1 MSDTWSNIQAH
12 KKQLDSLRE
21 RLQRRRKDPTQL
33 AAEVGG
39 GSEGSTARSDSPG
52 PSVQSPQQE
61 ETERPPDP
69 ELEKRVLGYLSDL
82 SLSLPTNSL
91 TITNDLNTS
100 ETPVTHGC
108 IQSLLLKFS
117 AQELMEVR
125 QPTMVSSSSS
135 SSSSS
140 TLVISVDHTKLWAM
154 IGGGAIAQRAGVK
167 RKAEDQTHH
176 KRVPGASPSL
186 QSPPSPP
193 PTSSISLAPASS
205 SQMAGSSDW
214 KVGGGGGGADKKGR
228 TNKGQSS
235 HLDMEIESLLNQQS
249 TKEQQSKKVS
259 REILELLNTS
269 TAKEQSIVEKF
280 RSRGRA
286 QVQEFCDHGTKE
298 ECVRS
303 GETPQ
308 PCTKLHFRRIINK
321 HTDESLGDCSFLNTC
336 FHMDTCKYVHYE
348 IDAPPEMEGGLLGP
362 QGGGAELGLHQ
373 GDTDSN
379 VGKLF
384 PSQWICCDIRYLDVS
399 ILGKFAVVMA
409 DPPWDIHM
417 ELPYGTLTDDEMR
430 KLHIPLLQDD
440 GFLFL
445 WMTGRAMELGREC
458 LSLWGYERVD
468 EIIWVKTNQLQ
479 RIIRTGRTGHWLNHG
494 KEHCLVGV
502 KGNPQG
508 FNRGLD
514 CDVIVAEVRSTSHKP
529 DEIYGMIER
538 LSPGTRK
545 IELFGRPHNVQPN
558 WVTLGNQLDGIHLL
572 DPDVVARFKKRYPD
586 GVISKPKNM

>member
-1 MSDTWSNIQAH
+1 MMSDTWSSIQKH

-21 RLQRRRKDPTQL
+21 RIQRRRKDPAQL
-33 AAEVGG
+33 ATEVG
-39 GSEGSTARSDSPG
+39 SSIEGAGAAAAAAVSDSPA
-52 PSVQSPQQE
+52 PPLQSTSKE

-69 ELEKRVLGYLSDL
+69 ELEKRLLGYLSDL
-82 SLSLPTNSL
+82 SLSLPTDSL
-91 TITNDLNTS
+91 AITDDLSS
-100 ETPVTHGC
+100 ESPVSHDC

-117 AQELMEVR
+117 AQELIEVR
-125 QPTMVSSSSS
+125 QPILASSTCSSPP
-135 SSSSS
+135 SS
-140 TLVISVDHTKLWAM
+140 TLVISVDYTKLWA
-154 IGGGAIAQRAGVK
+154 IFGTGAGAQRTGVK
-167 RKAEDQTHH
+167 RKAEDQIH
-176 KRVPGASPSL
+176 KRVPGSSPALQSSASP
-186 QSPPSPP
+186 PH
-193 PTSSISLAPASS
+193 TSSISLAPASS
-205 SQMAGSSDW
+205 SQLSSDW
-214 KVGGGGGGADKKGR
+214 KSAGGADKKGR
-228 TNKGQSS
+228 TSKSQSS

-249 TKEQQSKKVS
+249 TKEQMSKKVS

-298 ECVRS
+298 ECLRS
-303 GETPQ
+303 AETPQ

-348 IDAPPEMEGGLLGP
+348 IDCMPETDTSLLGP
-362 QGGGAELGLHQ
+362 QAGSTELGLHQ
-373 GDTDSN
+373 GDADSN

-384 PSQWICCDIRYLDVS
+384 PSQWICCDIRFLDVS

-430 KLHIPLLQDD
+430 KLTIPILQDD

-445 WMTGRAMELGREC
+445 WVTGRAMELGREC
-458 LSLWGYERVD
+458 LSLWGYDRVD

-502 KGNPQG
+502 KGTPQG

>member
-1 MSDTWSNIQAH
+1 MSDTWSSIQAH

-21 RLQRRRKDPTQL
+21 RLQRRRKQDPLDLRNPEL
-33 AAEVGG
+33 A
-39 GSEGSTARSDSPG
+39 SPFRSDSPV
-52 PSVQSPQQE
+52 PAAPTLSTAARE
-61 ETERPPDP
+61 LATDP
-69 ELEKRVLGYLSDL
+69 ELEKKLLHHLSDL
-82 SLSLPTNSL
+82 GLALPTDALSICL
-91 TITNDLNTS
+91 AISTPEAPITQHS
-100 ETPVTHGC
+100 VE
-108 IQSLLLKFS
+108 SLLQKFA
-117 AQELMEVR
+117 AQELIEVR
-125 QPTMVSSSSS
+125 RGLLQDDEEQPTLI
-135 SSSSS
+135 
-140 TLVISVDHTKLWAM
+140 TYADHSKLSAMMGAVAEQKGPPEPGSAGGQKRWAEQDA
-154 IGGGAIAQRAGVK
+154 GGAV
-167 RKAEDQTHH
+167 
-176 KRVPGASPSL
+176 
-186 QSPPSPP
+186 PSPAGATP
-193 PTSSISLAPASS
+193 SALTTLELAKEPAKKSRK
-205 SQMAGSSDW
+205 QASD
-214 KVGGGGGGADKKGR
+214 
-228 TNKGQSS
+228 
-235 HLDMEIESLLNQQS
+235 LDLEIESLLSQQS

-259 REILELLNTS
+259 QEILELLNTT

-286 QVQEFCDHGTKE
+286 QVQEFCDYGTKE
-298 ECVRS
+298 ECMKATDAER
-303 GETPQ
+303 
-308 PCTKLHFRRIINK
+308 PCRKLHFRRIINK

-348 IDAPPEMEGGLLGP
+348 IDACADLDTPGGRDHNAGQELVLP
-362 QGGGAELGLHQ
+362 QAVGG
-373 GDTDSN
+373 DPSIDR
-379 VGKLF
+379 LF
-384 PSQWICCDIRYLDVS
+384 PPQWICCDIRYLDVS

-430 KLHIPLLQDD
+430 RLNIPVLQDE

-445 WMTGRAMELGREC
+445 WVTGRAMELGREC
-458 LSLWGYERVD
+458 LNLWGYERVD

-558 WVTLGNQLDGIHLL
+558 WITLGNQLDGIHLL
-572 DPDVVARFKKRYPD
+572 DPDVVAQFKQRYPD
-586 GVISKPKNM
+586 GIISKPKNM

>member
-1 MSDTWSNIQAH
+1 MSDTWSSIQAH

-21 RLQRRRKDPTQL
+21 RLQRRRKQDPL
-33 AAEVGG
+33 GAGG
-39 GSEGSTARSDSPG
+39 PAPSGPSPG
-52 PSVQSPQQE
+52 GVTSLGPAPPGAPSPPGGPEGVPGE
-61 ETERPPDP
+61 PPEPDP
-69 ELEKRVLGYLSDL
+69 ALERRLLLHLSDL
-82 SLSLPTNSL
+82 ATPLPADASA
-91 TITNDLNTS
+91 IRDAIAQGDS
-100 ETPVTHGC
+100 QVTL
-108 IQSLLLKFS
+108 QAVESLLHKFA
-117 AQELMEVR
+117 AQELIEVR
-125 QPTMVSSSSS
+125 RGLLHDGP
-135 SSSSS
+135 
-140 TLVISVDHTKLWAM
+140 TLVTCADHSKLSAM
-154 IGGGAIAQRAGVK
+154 TGVVTAGRGRAEPAGAGPLGGAGPGGGA
-167 RKAEDQTHH
+167 
-176 KRVPGASPSL
+176 
-186 QSPPSPP
+186 
-193 PTSSISLAPASS
+193 
-205 SQMAGSSDW
+205 
-214 KVGGGGGGADKKGR
+214 GGAGEGKEAKRCRRAAASDVD
-228 TNKGQSS
+228 
-235 HLDMEIESLLNQQS
+235 LEIESLLSQQS

-259 REILELLNTS
+259 QEILELLNTT

-298 ECVRS
+298 ECVKAS
-303 GETPQ
+303 GAER
-308 PCTKLHFRRIINK
+308 PCRKLHFRRIINK

-348 IDAPPEMEGGLLGP
+348 IDTCAAATPPHGSPSRPRPRERSPAPELPR
-362 QGGGAELGLHQ
+362 GAPDAGA
-373 GDTDSN
+373 DR
-379 VGKLF
+379 LF
-384 PSQWICCDIRYLDVS
+384 PPQWICCDIRYLDVS

-430 KLHIPLLQDD
+430 RLNIPVLQDE

-445 WMTGRAMELGREC
+445 WVTGRAMELGREC
-458 LSLWGYERVD
+458 LNLWGYERVD

-558 WVTLGNQLDGIHLL
+558 WITLGNQLDGIHLL
-572 DPDVVARFKKRYPD
+572 DPDVVAQFKQHYPD
-586 GVISKPKNM
+586 GVISKPKGV

>member
-21 RLQRRRKDPTQL
+21 RLQRRRKDPAQL
-33 AAEVGG
+33 SADTGG
-39 GSEGSTARSDSPG
+39 GSTDSSTARSDSPA
-52 PSVQSPQQE
+52 PSAPLPPQE
-61 ETERPPDP
+61 ETEKPPDP
-69 ELEKRVLGYLSDL
+69 ELEKRLLGYLSDL
-82 SLSLPTNSL
+82 SLPMPTDSLA
-91 TITNDLNTS
+91 ITDDLSS
-100 ETPVTHGC
+100 ESAVSHGC

-117 AQELMEVR
+117 AQELIEVR
-125 QPTMVSSSSS
+125 QPTSASSSSS
-135 SSSSS
+135 SSPS
-140 TLVISVDHTKLWAM
+140 VVVSVDHTKLWAM
-154 IGGGAIAQRAGVK
+154 IGTGAGAQRAGVK
-167 RKAEDQTHH
+167 RKAEDQTQH
-176 KRVPGASPSL
+176 KRAAGFSPSL
-186 QSPPSPP
+186 QSSASPP
-193 PTSSISLAPASS
+193 RPAFSSLTPAVSTQLAGASAS
-205 SQMAGSSDW
+205 GS
-214 KVGGGGGGADKKGR
+214 GAEKKGR
-228 TNKGQSS
+228 SSKSQSS
-235 HLDMEIESLLNQQS
+235 HVDMEIESLLNQQS

-259 REILELLNTS
+259 REILELLNAS

-303 GETPQ
+303 GDTPQ

-348 IDAPPEMEGGLLGP
+348 IDSPPEAEGSLLGP
-362 QGGGAELGLHQ
+362 QAGATELGLCA
-373 GDTDSN
+373 GDADSN

-430 KLHIPLLQDD
+430 KLNIPILQDD

-445 WMTGRAMELGREC
+445 WVTGRAMELGREC

-572 DPDVVARFKKRYPD
+572 DPDVVARFKERYPD
-586 GVISKPKNM
+586 GVISKPKNMQ

>member
-21 RLQRRRKDPTQL
+21 RLQRRRKDPAQL
-33 AAEVGG
+33 SADG
-39 GSEGSTARSDSPG
+39 GSSTEGSTTRSDSPA
-52 PSVQSPQQE
+52 PSAPLPSQE
-61 ETERPPDP
+61 ETEKPPDP
-69 ELEKRVLGYLSDL
+69 ELEKRLLGYLSDL
-82 SLSLPTNSL
+82 SLSLPTDSL
-91 TITNDLNTS
+91 TITNDLS
-100 ETPVTHGC
+100 CESSVSHGC

-117 AQELMEVR
+117 AQELIEVR
-125 QPTMVSSSSS
+125 QPSSA
-135 SSSSS
+135 SSS
-140 TLVISVDHTKLWAM
+140 TAPSPSIVVAVDHTKLWAM
-154 IGGGAIAQRAGVK
+154 IGAGAGAGAQRAGVK
-167 RKAEDQTHH
+167 RKAEEQSSL
-176 KRVPGASPSL
+176 KRAAGFSPSL
-186 QSPPSPP
+186 QRAASPPHAAF
-193 PTSSISLAPASS
+193 SSLTPASS
-205 SQMAGSSDW
+205 TQLAGPSAS
-214 KVGGGGGGADKKGR
+214 GSGAEKKGR
-228 TNKGQSS
+228 SSKGQSS

-259 REILELLNTS
+259 REILELLNAS

-303 GETPQ
+303 GDTPQ

-348 IDAPPEMEGGLLGP
+348 IDSPPEAEGSLLP
-362 QGGGAELGLHQ
+362 QAGAAELGLHAED
-373 GDTDSN
+373 GDSN

-430 KLHIPLLQDD
+430 KLNIPILQDD

-445 WMTGRAMELGREC
+445 WVTGRAMELGREC
-458 LSLWGYERVD
+458 LSLWGYDRVD

-572 DPDVVARFKKRYPD
+572 DPDVVARFKSRYPD
-586 GVISKPKNM
+586 GVISKPKNMQ

>member
-33 AAEVGG
+33 GIEVGG
-39 GSEGSTARSDSPG
+39 TDGAATRSDSPG
-52 PSVQSPQQE
+52 PAVQTPSQVE
-61 ETERPPDP
+61 VERPPDP
-69 ELEKRVLGYLSDL
+69 ELERRLLGYLSEL
-82 SLSLPTNSL
+82 GLSLPTDSL
-91 TITNDLNTS
+91 TLTNQLNS
-100 ETPVTHGC
+100 PETPVTHTC

-117 AQELMEVR
+117 AQELIEVK
-125 QPTMVSSSSS
+125 QPTITTSSSSG
-135 SSSSS
+135 SSS

-154 IGGGAIAQRAGVK
+154 IGSSTTQPQRTGVK
-167 RKAEDQTHH
+167 RKVEDGVHQ
-176 KRVPGASPSL
+176 KRPPGSSPSL

-193 PTSSISLAPASS
+193 KTSSISLAAPSS
-205 SQMAGSSDW
+205 SQTGTSDW
-214 KVGGGGGGADKKGR
+214 KLGGGGGGPEKKGR
-228 TNKGQSS
+228 TNKGKAS
-235 HLDMEIESLLNQQS
+235 HVDMEIESLLSQQS

-269 TAKEQSIVEKF
+269 SAREQSIVEKF

-298 ECVRS
+298 ECMRY
-303 GETPQ
+303 GDTPQ
-308 PCTKLHFRRIINK
+308 PCNKLHFRRIINK

-348 IDAPPEMEGGLLGP
+348 IDSPPEAESGTLGP
-362 QGGGAELGLHQ
+362 QAGAAELGLHS
-373 GDTDSN
+373 GDGDSN

-430 KLHIPLLQDD
+430 KLNIPILQDD

-445 WMTGRAMELGREC
+445 WVTGRAMELGREC

>member
-39 GSEGSTARSDSPG
+39 SSTEGAAARSESPG
-52 PSVQSPQQE
+52 PALQSPPQE
-61 ETERPPDP
+61 EAERPPDP
-69 ELEKRVLGYLSDL
+69 ELEKRLLGYLSDL
-82 SLSLPTNSL
+82 SLSLPTDSL
-91 TITNDLNTS
+91 AITDELNTS
-100 ETPVTHGC
+100 EVPVTHGC

-117 AQELMEVR
+117 AQELIEVR
-125 QPTMVSSSSS
+125 QPSVA

-154 IGGGAIAQRAGVK
+154 IGGGALGQRK
-167 RKAEDQTHH
+167 RKAEDQAHH
-176 KRVPGASPSL
+176 KRPPGSSPAL

-205 SQMAGSSDW
+205 SQLTGPSDW
-214 KVGGGGGGADKKGR
+214 KAGGGRGGADKQGR
-228 TNKGQSS
+228 TSKGQTS

-249 TKEQQSKKVS
+249 TKEQQSKKMS

-298 ECVRS
+298 ECTRS
-303 GETPQ
+303 GFTPQ

-348 IDAPPEMEGGLLGP
+348 IDAPPEAEGGLMGP
-362 QGGGAELGLHQ
+362 QAGGMEVGLHQ
-373 GDTDSN
+373 GEEDSN

-384 PSQWICCDIRYLDVS
+384 PSQWICCDIRVLDVS
-399 ILGKFAVVMA
+399 ILGKFSVVMA

-430 KLHIPLLQDD
+430 KLHIPVLQDD

-445 WMTGRAMELGREC
+445 WVTGRAMELGREC

-494 KEHCLVGV
+494 KEHCLVSVMCHHTSYLTLGSV
-502 KGNPQG
+502 VQS
-508 FNRGLD
+508 
-514 CDVIVAEVRSTSHKP
+514 VRSTSHKP

>member
-21 RLQRRRKDPTQL
+21 RLQRRRKDTSQL
-33 AAEVGG
+33 DVLGG
-39 GSEGSTARSDSPG
+39 DGTSVRSDSPG
-52 PSVQSPQQE
+52 PAAQNTPKVE
-61 ETERPPDP
+61 EERPPDP
-69 ELEKRVLGYLSDL
+69 ELESRLLGYLSEL
-82 SLSLPTNSL
+82 GLSLPIDSL
-91 TITNDLNTS
+91 TITEELSTG
-100 ETPVTHGC
+100 EAPVSHGS

-117 AQELMEVR
+117 AQELIEVR
-125 QPTMVSSSSS
+125 QPSTTPTSSSLSS
-135 SSSSS
+135 PS
-140 TLVISVDHTKLWAM
+140 TLVTSVDHTKVWAM
-154 IGGGAIAQRAGVK
+154 SGGVALPQRTG
-167 RKAEDQTHH
+167 
-176 KRVPGASPSL
+176 
-186 QSPPSPP
+186 
-193 PTSSISLAPASS
+193 TSSLSLA
-205 SQMAGSSDW
+205 
-214 KVGGGGGGADKKGR
+214 KKSR
-228 TNKGQSS
+228 TSKGQTS

-249 TKEQQSKKVS
+249 TKEQQTKKMS

-269 TAKEQSIVEKF
+269 SAKEQSIVEKF

-298 ECVRS
+298 DCVRS
-303 GETPQ
+303 GDTPQ

-348 IDAPPEMEGGLLGP
+348 IDSPPEAEGATLGP
-362 QGGGAELGLHQ
+362 QPGTAELGLHPTD
-373 GDTDSN
+373 GDSN

-430 KLHIPLLQDD
+430 KLNIPILQDD

-445 WMTGRAMELGREC
+445 WVTGRAMELGREC

>member
-21 RLQRRRKDPTQL
+21 RLQRRRKDPAQL
-33 AAEVGG
+33 SAEGG
-39 GSEGSTARSDSPG
+39 GSTDCSTARSDSPA
-52 PSVQSPQQE
+52 PSAPFTSQE
-61 ETERPPDP
+61 ETEKPPDP
-69 ELEKRVLGYLSDL
+69 ELEKRLLGYLSDL
-82 SLSLPTNSL
+82 SLSLVSL
-91 TITNDLNTS
+91 S
-100 ETPVTHGC
+100 VSHGC

-117 AQELMEVR
+117 AQELIEVR
-125 QPTMVSSSSS
+125 QSTLA
-135 SSSSS
+135 SSS
-140 TLVISVDHTKLWAM
+140 TTSSSTSSSTVVIAVDHTKLWAM
-154 IGGGAIAQRAGVK
+154 IGSGAGAQRTGVK
-167 RKAEDQTHH
+167 RKTEDQTHN
-176 KRVPGASPSL
+176 KRAAGFSPSL
-186 QSPPSPP
+186 QSSASPP
-193 PTSSISLAPASS
+193 HSSSTSLTPASS
-205 SQMAGSSDW
+205 SQLAGPSAS
-214 KVGGGGGGADKKGR
+214 GSGAEKKGR
-228 TNKGQSS
+228 SSKSQSS
-235 HLDMEIESLLNQQS
+235 HVDMEIESLLNQQS

-259 REILELLNTS
+259 REILELLNAS

-303 GETPQ
+303 GDTPQ

-348 IDAPPEMEGGLLGP
+348 IDSPPEAEGSLLGP
-362 QGGGAELGLHQ
+362 QAGTAELGLHA
-373 GDTDSN
+373 GDADSN

-430 KLHIPLLQDD
+430 KLNIPILQDD

-445 WMTGRAMELGREC
+445 WVTGRAMELGREC

-558 WVTLGNQLDGIHLL
+558 WITLGNQLDGIHLL
-572 DPDVVARFKKRYPD
+572 DPEVVARFKKRYPD
-586 GVISKPKNM
+586 GVISKPKNMQ

>member
-21 RLQRRRKDPTQL
+21 RLQRRRKDPGQL
-33 AAEVGG
+33 SADAT
-39 GSEGSTARSDSPG
+39 GSADASTARSDSPA
-52 PSVQSPQQE
+52 PSAPVQSQDDPE
-61 ETERPPDP
+61 KPPDP
-69 ELEKRVLGYLSDL
+69 ELEKKLLAYLSDL
-82 SLSLPTNSL
+82 SLSLPIDSL
-91 TITNDLNTS
+91 AITNELNSS
-100 ETPVTHGC
+100 EGAVSHGC
-108 IQSLLLKFS
+108 IQSLLQKFS
-117 AQELMEVR
+117 AQELIEIR
-125 QPTMVSSSSS
+125 QPALTPATVSSS
-135 SSSSS
+135 
-140 TLVISVDHTKLWAM
+140 TIVISVDHTKLWAM
-154 IGGGAIAQRAGVK
+154 IGTGAQRTGVK
-167 RKAEDQTHH
+167 RKADDSTHL
-176 KRVPGASPSL
+176 KRASGFSPS
-186 QSPPSPP
+186 QISVSPPH
-193 PTSSISLAPASS
+193 TSSISSLTPATSIQAAGPSS
-205 SQMAGSSDW
+205 SGS
-214 KVGGGGGGADKKGR
+214 GADKKGR
-228 TNKGQSS
+228 NSKNPSS
-235 HLDMEIESLLNQQS
+235 HVDMEIESLLNQQS

-259 REILELLNTS
+259 REILELLNAS

-303 GETPQ
+303 GDTPQ

-348 IDAPPEMEGGLLGP
+348 IDSPPEAEGCLMGP
-362 QGGGAELGLHQ
+362 PGGNTDLSLRT
-373 GDTDSN
+373 GDADSN

-430 KLHIPLLQDD
+430 KLNIPTLQDD

-445 WMTGRAMELGREC
+445 WVTGRAMELGREC

-502 KGNPQG
+502 KGNTQG

-558 WVTLGNQLDGIHLL
+558 WITLGNQLDGIHLL
-572 DPDVVARFKKRYPD
+572 DPEVVARFKERYPD
-586 GVISKPKNM
+586 GVISKPKTMN

>member
-21 RLQRRRKDPTQL
+21 RLQRRRKDPAQL
-33 AAEVGG
+33 SADGG
-39 GSEGSTARSDSPG
+39 GSTESSTVRSDSPA
-52 PSVQSPQQE
+52 PSAPVTSQE
-61 ETERPPDP
+61 QTEKPPDP
-69 ELEKRVLGYLSDL
+69 ELEKRLLGYLSDL
-82 SLSLPTNSL
+82 SISLPTDSLAIMNELNS
-91 TITNDLNTS
+91 S
-100 ETPVTHGC
+100 ESAVSHGC
-108 IQSLLLKFS
+108 IVSLLLKFS
-117 AQELMEVR
+117 AQELIEVR
-125 QPTMVSSSSS
+125 QSTSASSSSAS
-135 SSSSS
+135 SSASSS
-140 TLVISVDHTKLWAM
+140 TVVIAVDHTKLWAM
-154 IGGGAIAQRAGVK
+154 IGTGAGAQRASVK
-167 RKAEDQTHH
+167 RKAEDQTHN
-176 KRVPGASPSL
+176 KRTAGFSPSL
-186 QSPPSPP
+186 QSSASPP
-193 PTSSISLAPASS
+193 HASATSITPASTS
-205 SQMAGSSDW
+205 PLAGPSAS
-214 KVGGGGGGADKKGR
+214 GSGAEKKGR
-228 TNKGQSS
+228 SSKSQSS
-235 HLDMEIESLLNQQS
+235 HVDMEIESLLNQQS

-259 REILELLNTS
+259 REILELLNAS

-303 GETPQ
+303 GDTPQ

-348 IDAPPEMEGGLLGP
+348 IDSPPEAEGSLLGP
-362 QGGGAELGLHQ
+362 QAGTTELGLHAE
-373 GDTDSN
+373 DTDSDE
-379 VGKLF
+379 GKLF
-384 PSQWICCDIRYLDVS
+384 PSQWICCDIRFLDVS

-430 KLHIPLLQDD
+430 KLNIPILQDD

-445 WMTGRAMELGREC
+445 WVTGRAMELGREC
-458 LSLWGYERVD
+458 LNLWGYERVD

-572 DPDVVARFKKRYPD
+572 DPEVVARFKKRYPD
-586 GVISKPKNM
+586 GVISKP

>member
-21 RLQRRRKDPTQL
+21 RLQRRRKDPAQL
-33 AAEVGG
+33 SADG
-39 GSEGSTARSDSPG
+39 GSSTEAPAARSDSPA
-52 PSVQSPQQE
+52 PSVPPTSQE
-61 ETERPPDP
+61 EAEKPLDP
-69 ELEKRVLGYLSDL
+69 ELEKRLLGYLSDL
-82 SLSLPTNSL
+82 SLSLPTDSL
-91 TITNDLNTS
+91 AITNDLNSS
-100 ETPVTHGC
+100 EPAVTHGC

-117 AQELMEVR
+117 AQELIEVR
-125 QPTMVSSSSS
+125 QSTSACSSSASFP
-135 SSSSS
+135 
-140 TLVISVDHTKLWAM
+140 TVIVAVDHTKLWPM
-154 IGGGAIAQRAGVK
+154 IGSGVGARPTGVK
-167 RKAEDQTHH
+167 RKAEEQTHS
-176 KRVPGASPSL
+176 KRTAGFLPSL
-186 QSPPSPP
+186 QRSASPPRM
-193 PTSSISLAPASS
+193 SSISLTPASS
-205 SQMAGSSDW
+205 SQMAGPSAS
-214 KVGGGGGGADKKGR
+214 GSGADKKGR
-228 TNKGQSS
+228 SNKGQSS
-235 HLDMEIESLLNQQS
+235 HMDMEIESLLNQQS
-249 TKEQQSKKVS
+249 TKEQQSKKMS

-298 ECVRS
+298 DCLRS
-303 GETPQ
+303 RDTPK

-348 IDAPPEMEGGLLGP
+348 IDSPPEAEGSLLGP
-362 QGGGAELGLHQ
+362 QAGTTELGLHAE
-373 GDTDSN
+373 DADSN
-379 VGKLF
+379 VDKLF
-384 PSQWICCDIRYLDVS
+384 PSQWICCDIRILDVS
-399 ILGKFAVVMA
+399 VLGKFAVVMA

-430 KLHIPLLQDD
+430 RLNIPILQDD

-445 WMTGRAMELGREC
+445 WVTGRAMELGREC
-458 LSLWGYERVD
+458 LSLWGYDRVD

-572 DPDVVARFKKRYPD
+572 DPEVVARFKERYPD
-586 GVISKPKNM
+586 GDISKPKNLQ

>member
-21 RLQRRRKDPTQL
+21 RLQRRRKDPAQL
-33 AAEVGG
+33 SAADVGSS
-39 GSEGSTARSDSPG
+39 SEGSAARSDSPA
-52 PSVQSPQQE
+52 PSVLPTSQE
-61 ETERPPDP
+61 ETQKPPDP
-69 ELEKRVLGYLSDL
+69 ELEKSLLGYLSDL
-82 SLSLPTNSL
+82 SLSLPTDSL
-91 TITNDLNTS
+91 AITNELSRS
-100 ETPVTHGC
+100 EGTVSHGC

-117 AQELMEVR
+117 AQELIEVR
-125 QPTMVSSSSS
+125 QHSSA
-135 SSSSS
+135 SSSS
-140 TLVISVDHTKLWAM
+140 TASSTVVVAVDHTKLWAM
-154 IGGGAIAQRAGVK
+154 IGSGAGAQRTGVK
-167 RKAEDQTHH
+167 RKAEEQSVS
-176 KRVPGASPSL
+176 KRAGGFSPSL
-186 QSPPSPP
+186 PSAASPPH
-193 PTSSISLAPASS
+193 SSSSSSSLTPASS
-205 SQMAGSSDW
+205 SQLTSSSAGS
-214 KVGGGGGGADKKGR
+214 AAEKKGR
-228 TNKGQSS
+228 TSKNQSS
-235 HLDMEIESLLNQQS
+235 HLDMEIENLLNQQS
-249 TKEQQSKKVS
+249 TKEQQSKKMS
-259 REILELLNTS
+259 QEILELLNAS

-298 ECVRS
+298 DCVRS
-303 GETPQ
+303 GDAPQ

-348 IDAPPEMEGGLLGP
+348 IDSPPEAEGGLLGP
-362 QGGGAELGLHQ
+362 QAGTTELGLHAE
-373 GDTDSN
+373 DTDSN

-430 KLHIPLLQDD
+430 KLSIPALQDD

-445 WMTGRAMELGREC
+445 WVTGRAMELGREC
-458 LSLWGYERVD
+458 LSLWGYDRVD

-502 KGNPQG
+502 KGNTQG

-558 WVTLGNQLDGIHLL
+558 WITLGNQLDGIHLL
-572 DPDVVARFKKRYPD
+572 DPEVVARFKDRYPD
-586 GVISKPKNM
+586 GVISKP

>member
-1 MSDTWSNIQAH
+1 MSDTWSSIQAH

-21 RLQRRRKDPTQL
+21 RLQRRRKQEPLDLRNPEL
-33 AAEVGG
+33 AL
-39 GSEGSTARSDSPG
+39 TPPFRSDSPV
-52 PSVQSPQQE
+52 PSSVTPSSA
-61 ETERPPDP
+61 TEPGDLATDP
-69 ELEKRVLGYLSDL
+69 ELEKKLLHHLADLG
-82 SLSLPTNSL
+82 LSLPTDALS
-91 TITNDLNTS
+91 ICQAIS
-100 ETPVTHGC
+100 TPEAPATQRSVE
-108 IQSLLLKFS
+108 SLLQKFA
-117 AQELMEVR
+117 AQELIEVKR
-125 QPTMVSSSSS
+125 GLLLEDDQPM
-135 SSSSS
+135 
-140 TLVISVDHTKLWAM
+140 LVTYADHSKLSAM
-154 IGGGAIAQRAGVK
+154 MGAVAEKKGSGEGVGAGGGKRRAEQDAGV
-167 RKAEDQTHH
+167 AAST
-176 KRVPGASPSL
+176 PGASPS
-186 QSPPSPP
+186 
-193 PTSSISLAPASS
+193 ASS
-205 SQMAGSSDW
+205 SSEPLKEPPKKSRKQASD
-214 KVGGGGGGADKKGR
+214 
-228 TNKGQSS
+228 
-235 HLDMEIESLLNQQS
+235 LDLEIESLLSQQS

-259 REILELLNTS
+259 QEILELLNTT

-286 QVQEFCDHGTKE
+286 QVQEFCDYGTKE
-298 ECVRS
+298 ECMKANDTER
-303 GETPQ
+303 
-308 PCTKLHFRRIINK
+308 PCRKLHFRRIINK

-348 IDAPPEMEGGLLGP
+348 IDACADYDTPCGRELSSGQELALP
-362 QGGGAELGLHQ
+362 QA
-373 GDTDSN
+373 
-379 VGKLF
+379 VGRDPSVDRLF
-384 PSQWICCDIRYLDVS
+384 PPQWICCDIRYLDVS

-430 KLHIPLLQDD
+430 RLNIPVLQDE

-445 WMTGRAMELGREC
+445 WVTGRAMELGREC
-458 LSLWGYERVD
+458 LNLWGYERVD

-558 WVTLGNQLDGIHLL
+558 WITLGNQLDGIHLL
-572 DPDVVARFKKRYPD
+572 DPDVVAQFKQRYPD
-586 GVISKPKNM
+586 GIISKPKNM

>member
-21 RLQRRRKDPTQL
+21 RLQRRRKDPAQL
-33 AAEVGG
+33 SAA
-39 GSEGSTARSDSPG
+39 GSADTSTARSDSPA
-52 PSVQSPQQE
+52 PSAPFSSQE
-61 ETERPPDP
+61 ETEKPPDP
-69 ELEKRVLGYLSDL
+69 ELEKRLLGYLSDL
-82 SLSLPTNSL
+82 SLSLPTDSL
-91 TITNDLNTS
+91 TITNQLGSS
-100 ETPVTHGC
+100 EGAVSHGC

-117 AQELMEVR
+117 AQELIEVR
-125 QPTMVSSSSS
+125 QPSSSSAS
-135 SSSSS
+135 SC
-140 TLVISVDHTKLWAM
+140 TVVIAVDHTKLWAM
-154 IGGGAIAQRAGVK
+154 IGSVGGAQRTGVK
-167 RKAEDQTHH
+167 RKAEEQ
-176 KRVPGASPSL
+176 KSFSPSL
-186 QSPPSPP
+186 QSSASPP
-193 PTSSISLAPASS
+193 HLPTSSLTPASS
-205 SQMAGSSDW
+205 SLVAGASFS
-214 KVGGGGGGADKKGR
+214 GCGAEKKGR
-228 TNKGQSS
+228 SSKSQSS

-249 TKEQQSKKVS
+249 TKEQQSKKMS
-259 REILELLNTS
+259 QEILELLNTS

-298 ECVRS
+298 ECLRS
-303 GETPQ
+303 GDTPQ

-348 IDAPPEMEGGLLGP
+348 IDSPPEAESGLLGP
-362 QGGGAELGLHQ
+362 QAGATELGLHAA
-373 GDTDSN
+373 DADSN

-430 KLHIPLLQDD
+430 KLSIPALQDD

-445 WMTGRAMELGREC
+445 WVTGRCTTVVLQYKCGSF
-458 LSLWGYERVD
+458 LYERVD

-494 KEHCLVGV
+494 KEHCLVDSRFLPLLM
-502 KGNPQG
+502 N
-508 FNRGLD
+508 NSLGLFPL
-514 CDVIVAEVRSTSHKP
+514 VQVRSTSHKP

-558 WVTLGNQLDGIHLL
+558 WITLGNQLDGIHLL
-572 DPDVVARFKKRYPD
+572 DPEVVARFKDRYPD
-586 GVISKPKNM
+586 GVISKP

>member
-33 AAEVGG
+33 SAEVGG
-39 GSEGSTARSDSPG
+39 SSSEGTATRSDSPG
-52 PSVQSPQQE
+52 PTLQSPPQKE
-61 ETERPPDP
+61 AERPPDP
-69 ELEKRVLGYLSDL
+69 ELEKRLLGYLSDL
-82 SLSLPTNSL
+82 SLSLPSDSL
-91 TITNDLNTS
+91 TITKELNTP
-100 ETPVTHGC
+100 EAPVTHGC

-117 AQELMEVR
+117 AQELIEVR
-125 QPTMVSSSSS
+125 QPSMATSP
-135 SSSSS
+135 SSS
-140 TLVISVDHTKLWAM
+140 TSTLVVSVDHTKLWAM
-154 IGGGAIAQRAGVK
+154 IGGGALAQRTGAK
-167 RKAEDQTHH
+167 RKAEDQGHH
-176 KRVPGASPSL
+176 KRLPGSSPAL

-205 SQMAGSSDW
+205 SQLVGTSDW
-214 KVGGGGGGADKKGR
+214 KAGGGRGGADKQGR
-228 TNKGQSS
+228 TSKGQTS

-249 TKEQQSKKVS
+249 TKEQQSKKMS

-298 ECVRS
+298 ECMRS
-303 GETPQ
+303 GFTPQ

-336 FHMDTCKYVHYE
+336 FHMDSCKYVHYE
-348 IDAPPEMEGGLLGP
+348 IDAPPEAEGGLLGP
-362 QGGGAELGLHQ
+362 QAGGLEVGLHP
-373 GDTDSN
+373 GEEDSN

-384 PSQWICCDIRYLDVS
+384 PSQWICCDIRVLDVS
-399 ILGKFAVVMA
+399 ILGKFSVVMA

-430 KLHIPLLQDD
+430 KLHIPFLQDD

-445 WMTGRAMELGREC
+445 WVTGRAMELGREC

-586 GVISKPKNM
+586 GVISKTKNM

>member
-21 RLQRRRKDPTQL
+21 RLKRRRKDPAQL
-33 AAEVGG
+33 SGTDGG
-39 GSEGSTARSDSPG
+39 LSAEGSTARSDSPA
-52 PSVQSPQQE
+52 PSTPSTSQE
-61 ETERPPDP
+61 ETEKPPDP
-69 ELEKRVLGYLSDL
+69 ELEKRLLGYLSDL
-82 SLSLPTNSL
+82 SLSLPTDSL
-91 TITNDLNTS
+91 AITNQLNSAEGT
-100 ETPVTHGC
+100 VTHGC

-117 AQELMEVR
+117 AQELIEVR
-125 QPTMVSSSSS
+125 QPTSI
-135 SSSSS
+135 SSSS
-140 TLVISVDHTKLWAM
+140 TTSSPPTTVVVAVDHTKLWAM
-154 IGGGAIAQRAGVK
+154 IGSVSGAQRAGVK
-167 RKAEDQTHH
+167 RKAEDQTLGGFSP
-176 KRVPGASPSL
+176 KLQSSASP
-186 QSPPSPP
+186 PHA
-193 PTSSISLAPASS
+193 TASSITPASS
-205 SQMAGSSDW
+205 LQLPGSSAT
-214 KVGGGGGGADKKGR
+214 GSGAEKKGR
-228 TNKGQSS
+228 SSKSQSS
-235 HLDMEIESLLNQQS
+235 HVDMEIESLLNQQS
-249 TKEQQSKKVS
+249 TKEQQSKKMS
-259 REILELLNTS
+259 QEILELLNAS

-303 GETPQ
+303 GDTPQ

-348 IDAPPEMEGGLLGP
+348 IDSPPEAESSLMGP
-362 QGGGAELGLHQ
+362 QSGTPEIGLHAE
-373 GDTDSN
+373 DADSN

-384 PSQWICCDIRYLDVS
+384 PSQWICCDIRFLDMS
-399 ILGKFAVVMA
+399 ILGKFSVVMA

-430 KLHIPLLQDD
+430 KLSIPALQDD

-445 WMTGRAMELGREC
+445 WVTGRAMELGREC
-458 LSLWGYERVD
+458 LSQWGYERID

-502 KGNPQG
+502 KGSTQG

-558 WVTLGNQLDGIHLL
+558 WITLGNQLDGIHLL
-572 DPDVVARFKKRYPD
+572 DPEVVARFKERYPD
-586 GVISKPKNM
+586 GVISKPHTQ

>member
-21 RLQRRRKDPTQL
+21 RLQRRRKDPGQL
-33 AAEVGG
+33 SADATC
-39 GSEGSTARSDSPG
+39 STDASTARSDSPAPLAVV
-52 PSVQSPQQE
+52 PSQKQPE
-61 ETERPPDP
+61 KPPDP
-69 ELEKRVLGYLSDL
+69 ELEKKLLAYLSDL
-82 SLSLPTNSL
+82 GLSLPIDSL
-91 TITNDLNTS
+91 AITNELKNS
-100 ETPVTHGC
+100 EGTVSHGC
-108 IQSLLLKFS
+108 IQSLLQKFA
-117 AQELMEVR
+117 AQELIEVR
-125 QPTMVSSSSS
+125 QPSLTSAAVSA
-135 SSSSS
+135 S
-140 TLVISVDHTKLWAM
+140 TIVVSVDHPKLWAM
-154 IGGGAIAQRAGVK
+154 IGTGGVAQRTGVK
-167 RKAEDQTHH
+167 RKADDQSHL
-176 KRVPGASPSL
+176 KRPPGFAPSQSSASPPHSSYTPPISSL
-186 QSPPSPP
+186 
-193 PTSSISLAPASS
+193 TPASS
-205 SQMAGSSDW
+205 IQATGPSSSGS
-214 KVGGGGGGADKKGR
+214 GADKKGR
-228 TNKGQSS
+228 SSKNQSS
-235 HLDMEIESLLNQQS
+235 HVDMEIESLLNQQS

-298 ECVRS
+298 ECSRS
-303 GETPQ
+303 GYTPQ

-348 IDAPPEMEGGLLGP
+348 IDCPPEAECSLMGP
-362 QGGGAELGLHQ
+362 QGGATELCLGA
-373 GDTDSN
+373 GDADSN
-379 VGKLF
+379 VGTLF
-384 PSQWICCDIRYLDVS
+384 PSQWICCDIRFLDVA
-399 ILGKFAVVMA
+399 ILGKFSVVMA

-430 KLHIPLLQDD
+430 KLNIPTLQDD

-445 WMTGRAMELGREC
+445 WVTGRAMELGREC

-494 KEHCLVGV
+494 KEHCLVGF
-502 KGNPQG
+502 KGNTQG

-572 DPDVVARFKKRYPD
+572 DPEVVARFKKRYPD
-586 GVISKPKNM
+586 GVISKPKP

>member
-1 MSDTWSNIQAH
+1 MSDTWSSIQAH

-21 RLQRRRKDPTQL
+21 RLQRRRKQDPLGAADPRHDL
-33 AAEVGG
+33 ALTTPPRTSSPAP
-39 GSEGSTARSDSPG
+39 PG
-52 PSVQSPQQE
+52 PAQPGPAQGGVSSLCPAPGPAPSPPGGAE
-61 ETERPPDP
+61 GVPGEPPEPDP
-69 ELEKRVLGYLSDL
+69 ALERRLLLHLSDL
-82 SLSLPTNSL
+82 ATPLPADAAAIRES
-91 TITNDLNTS
+91 IAAGDAQ
-100 ETPVTHGC
+100 VTLRAVE
-108 IQSLLLKFS
+108 SLLHKFA
-117 AQELMEVR
+117 AQELIEVR
-125 QPTMVSSSSS
+125 RGLLHDGPA
-135 SSSSS
+135 
-140 TLVISVDHTKLWAM
+140 LVTSADHSKLAAM
-154 IGGGAIAQRAGVK
+154 AAGAAAAAAGRRRGAEPGGGA
-167 RKAEDQTHH
+167 
-176 KRVPGASPSL
+176 
-186 QSPPSPP
+186 
-193 PTSSISLAPASS
+193 
-205 SQMAGSSDW
+205 
-214 KVGGGGGGADKKGR
+214 GGGAGEGKEAKRCRRAAASDVD
-228 TNKGQSS
+228 
-235 HLDMEIESLLNQQS
+235 LEIESLLSQQS

-259 REILELLNTS
+259 QEILELLNTT

-298 ECVRS
+298 ECVKAS
-303 GETPQ
+303 GAER
-308 PCTKLHFRRIINK
+308 PCRRLHFRRIINK

-348 IDAPPEMEGGLLGP
+348 IDACAATPPRGSP
-362 QGGGAELGLHQ
+362 APPRPRPRSPPPAPPARRPDAGA
-373 GDTDSN
+373 DR
-379 VGKLF
+379 LF
-384 PSQWICCDIRYLDVS
+384 PPQWICCDIRYLDVS

-430 KLHIPLLQDD
+430 RLNIPVLQDE

-445 WMTGRAMELGREC
+445 WVTGRAMELGREC
-458 LSLWGYERVD
+458 LNLWGYERVD

-558 WVTLGNQLDGIHLL
+558 WITLGNQLDGIHLL
-572 DPDVVARFKKRYPD
+572 DPDVVAQFKQHYPD
-586 GVISKPKNM
+586 GVISKPKNI

>member
-21 RLQRRRKDPTQL
+21 RLQRRRKDPAQL
-33 AAEVGG
+33 SADG
-39 GSEGSTARSDSPG
+39 GSSTDGSTARSDSPA
-52 PSVQSPQQE
+52 PSTPFQPQE
-61 ETERPPDP
+61 ETEKPPDP
-69 ELEKRVLGYLSDL
+69 ELEKRLLGYLSDL
-82 SLSLPTNSL
+82 SLSLPTDSL
-91 TITNDLNTS
+91 AITNELNSS
-100 ETPVTHGC
+100 EAAVSHGC
-108 IQSLLLKFS
+108 IQSLLLKFA
-117 AQELMEVR
+117 AQELIEVR
-125 QPTMVSSSSS
+125 QPASSSTSATSSSS
-135 SSSSS
+135 
-140 TLVISVDHTKLWAM
+140 VVVAVDHTKLWAM
-154 IGGGAIAQRAGVK
+154 IGSGAGAQRSGVK
-167 RKAEDQTHH
+167 RKAEEQTHH
-176 KRVPGASPSL
+176 KRAPGFSPSL
-186 QSPPSPP
+186 QSSASPP
-193 PTSSISLAPASS
+193 HTSFTSSSSTQLAGPSVS
-205 SQMAGSSDW
+205 GS
-214 KVGGGGGGADKKGR
+214 GAEKKGR
-228 TNKGQSS
+228 SSKSQSS
-235 HLDMEIESLLNQQS
+235 HVDMEIESLLNQQS

-259 REILELLNTS
+259 REILELLNAS

-298 ECVRS
+298 DCVRS
-303 GETPQ
+303 GDTPQ

-348 IDAPPEMEGGLLGP
+348 IDSPPEAEGSLLGP
-362 QGGGAELGLHQ
+362 QAGTTELGLHA
-373 GDTDSN
+373 GDADSN

-430 KLHIPLLQDD
+430 KLNIPILQDD

-445 WMTGRAMELGREC
+445 WVTGRAMELGREC

-558 WVTLGNQLDGIHLL
+558 WITLGNQLDGIHLL
-572 DPDVVARFKKRYPD
+572 DPEVVARFKKRYPD
-586 GVISKPKNM
+586 GVISKPKNMQ